1 MTAAIAASTIS
12 RWPPPSPD
20 GAPGSGIAILVNA
33 NAKRGGRRVAVQIA
47 QRLRGATVRLTKT
60 PREIDTWLQMLPKPR
75 VVLAAGGD
83 GTAVALLN
91 ALLRAMRD
99 IDAFPTVGVLPL
111 GTGNGWANALGA
123 PRLHTC
129 LDLLARAPTTLPTRR
144 SGLVEVD
151 GMLAHFAG
159 TGWDAMIVDDYKRQL
174 HASKGPGRRFS
185 KSVYGYVSAA
195 LLRTA
200 PKVAVVGN
208 PHVVIENLGDEV
220 FAVAPDGKLQ
230 RLCDAVRG
238 TILFSGQAGIAS
250 VGACP
255 EFGYKFRAFPFAERL
270 PGFMNVRAYEGGPF
284 DALASVARLWRGAHP
299 VPGMHDW
306 LAHHVR
312 MTFSCPVPLQIGG
325 DAHGWRRT
333 VEFRAADRCV
343 QMLDWRR
350 LRCL

>member
-1 MTAAIAASTIS
+1 MGATEAITIS
-12 RWPPPSPD
+12 RWPAPSAE
-20 GAPGSGIAILVNA
+20 GMPGSGIAILVNA

-47 QRLRGATVRLTKT
+47 RRLGGATVRLTKT
-60 PREIDTWLQMLPKPR
+60 PGEIDAWLQMLPKPR
-75 VVLAAGGD
+75 AILAAGGD

-91 ALLRAMRD
+91 ALLRGMLD
-99 IDAFPTVGVLPL
+99 IGAFPTVGVLPL

-123 PRLHTC
+123 PKLHTC
-129 LDLLARAPTTLPTRR
+129 LDLLARAPPTLPTRR
-144 SGLVEVD
+144 SGLVEVE

-159 TGWDAMIVDDYKRQL
+159 AGWDAMILDDYKRQL
-174 HASKGPGRRFS
+174 DAIKGPGRHLS
-185 KSVYGYVSAA
+185 KSVYGYLSAA

-208 PHVVIENLGDEV
+208 PRVVIENLGDEV

-230 RLCDAVRG
+230 RLSGPLRG
-238 TILFSGQAGIAS
+238 AILFSGHAGIAS

-255 EFGYKFRAFPFAERL
+255 EFGYGFRAFPFAERL
-270 PGFMNVRAYEGGPF
+270 PGFINVRAYEGGPF
-284 DALASVARLWRGAHP
+284 AALASVVPLWRGAHP
-299 VPGMHDW
+299 VAGMHDW
-306 LAHHVR
+306 LARHVR

-325 DAHGWRRT
+325 DAHGWRR
-333 VEFRAADRCV
+333 VVDFRAAKKCV